1 MYDSLVTAYLSD
13 LLLAVLDHGLD
24 MLGVVGVVHL
34 IHLPL
39 LGLQELLPDLLADQ
53 DVDCGLSV
61 RVPDVVE
68 IVSARAV
75 DAVLDEP
82 GEVPLSRSG

>member
-1 MYDSLVTAYLSD
+1 
-13 LLLAVLDHGLD
+13 

-34 IHLPL
+34 IHLSL
-39 LGLQELLPDLLADQ
+39 LGLQELLPNLLADQ
-53 DVDCGLSV
+53 DVDGSLSV

-68 IVSARAV
+68 IISARAV

-82 GEVPLSRSG
+82 GEVPLPRPG